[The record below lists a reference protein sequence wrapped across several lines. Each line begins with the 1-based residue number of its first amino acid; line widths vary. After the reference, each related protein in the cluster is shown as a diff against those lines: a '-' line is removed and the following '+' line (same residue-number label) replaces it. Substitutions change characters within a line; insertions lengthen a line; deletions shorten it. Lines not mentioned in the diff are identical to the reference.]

1 MSEIGEVNSM
11 PSTLTQNVGKIEKEN
26 KRIIRETS
34 VDLKENTSEVQPSE
48 DKKKDAGEEN
58 NVKKIRTAVD
68 TINESLKE
76 SHTSIKMKYHDK
88 INRIS
93 IKIVNDDTKEVIK
106 EIPPE
111 DTLEMVQRMLEQ
123 AGVIVDERG

>member
-11 PSTLTQNVGKIEKEN
+11 PSALTQNVGKIEKES

-34 VDLKENTSEVQPSE
+34 VDLKENTSEVQPTE

-58 NVKKIRTAVD
+58 NVKKIRAAVD
-68 TINESLKE
+68 TINESLKK

>member
-11 PSTLTQNVGKIEKEN
+11 PSALTQNVGKIEKES

-34 VDLKENTSEVQPSE
+34 ADLKENTAEVQPSE
-48 DKKKDAGEEN
+48 DKKGDVGDEN
-58 NVKKIRTAVD
+58 NVKKIRAAVD

>member
-11 PSTLTQNVGKIEKEN
+11 PSALTQNVGKIESES
-26 KRIIRETS
+26 KRIIKETKI
-34 VDLKENTSEVQPSE
+34 DLQDNTEEVQHLE
-48 DKKKDAGEEN
+48 DRKKDARDES
-58 NVKKIRTAVD
+58 NVKMIRTAVD

-111 DTLEMVQRMLEQ
+111 DTLEMVQKMLEQ

>member
-11 PSTLTQNVGKIEKEN
+11 PSALTQNVGKIEKES

-34 VDLKENTSEVQPSE
+34 ADLKENTSEVQTSE
-48 DKKKDAGEEN
+48 DKKGDAGEEN
-58 NVKKIRTAVD
+58 NVKKIRAAVD

>member
-11 PSTLTQNVGKIEKEN
+11 PSALTQNVGKIEKES

-34 VDLKENTSEVQPSE
+34 ADLKENTSEVHPSE
-48 DKKKDAGEEN
+48 DKKGDAGEEN
-58 NVKKIRTAVD
+58 NVKKIRAAVE